1 MEGLGL
7 RRRGSSCR
15 RGQRGAGR
23 GAQGGAGGDLRW
35 FPRELVRRDVGDDR
49 MGPPVSEGERGIEG
63 VRGSWAELRR
73 E

>member
-1 MEGLGL
+1 MEGAGE
-7 RRRGSSCR
+7 RG
-15 RGQRGAGR
+15 G
-23 GAQGGAGGDLRW
+23 GGAHGVGGPRW